1 MKNDYCKTAHAVID
15 LETLGKRDDAVVLSI
30 GLSMVT
36 FNRDIGG
43 FKVDGTAYFDLT
55 GTVFEQLRMGRTIDQ
70 DTVAWWSDQARDKA
84 AAALK
89 SSVTSLGSHGD
100 MLASELNTNSHAMP
114 IMLWGYSSGFDCNKL
129 VSLFPKLPIK
139 FWNHRCLR
147 TLYDALGLKI
157 IRVGNIHHHAGDDAN
172 DQAHAVADALQ
183 ILYDTKLLSTEYPE

>member
-1 MKNDYCKTAHAVID
+1 MTNDYCKTAHAVID

-70 DTVAWWSDQARDKA
+70 DTVAWWSDPARDKA
-84 AAALK
+84 ATALK
-89 SSVTSLGSHGD
+89 PSVTSLGSHGD
-100 MLASELNTNSHAMP
+100 VLASELNTNSHGMP
-114 IMLWGYSSGFDCNKL
+114 IMLWGYGSGFDCNKIET
-129 VSLFPKLPIK
+129 LFPKLPIK

-147 TLYDALGLKI
+147 TLSDALGLKI
-157 IRVGNIHHHAGDDAN
+157 IRVGSIHHHAGDDAN

-183 ILYDTKLLSTEYPE
+183 TLYGAKLLSTEYPE